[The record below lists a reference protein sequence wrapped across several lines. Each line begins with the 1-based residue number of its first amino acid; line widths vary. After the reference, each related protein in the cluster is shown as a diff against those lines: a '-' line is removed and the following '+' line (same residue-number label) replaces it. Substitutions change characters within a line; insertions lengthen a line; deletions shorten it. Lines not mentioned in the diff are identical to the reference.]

1 MASYTIKRRRER
13 FTDAVRGLD
22 FELVEAGGK
31 NGLEISTR
39 ILDAQAAAKGD
50 RIEGGPLLDLF
61 AYVLSVSIVDD
72 SDQSSLDTL
81 FGSKAVKTIT
91 ITYTDATPTVQ
102 TFSGFVSKV
111 EPSQIEHNQPN
122 AWDVTIQRTS
132 AFT

>member
-13 FTDAVRGLD
+13 FTDAARGLD

-72 SDQSSLDTL
+72 SGTCPLDSDEGRREIASWPPL
-81 FGSKAVKTIT
+81 VLMAAGQVAININGV
-91 ITYTDATPTVQ
+91 
-102 TFSGFVSKV
+102 G
-111 EPSQIEHNQPN
+111 EPAKN
-122 AWDVTIQRTS
+122 
-132 AFT
+132 

>member
-1 MASYTIKRRRER
+1 MASFAIKRRRER
-13 FTDAVRGLD
+13 FTDAARGLD

-72 SDQSSLDTL
+72 SGTCPLDSDEGRREIASWPPL
-81 FGSKAVKTIT
+81 VLMAAGQAAMSVNGAGDPAK
-91 ITYTDATPTVQ
+91 
-102 TFSGFVSKV
+102 
-111 EPSQIEHNQPN
+111 N
-122 AWDVTIQRTS
+122 
-132 AFT
+132 